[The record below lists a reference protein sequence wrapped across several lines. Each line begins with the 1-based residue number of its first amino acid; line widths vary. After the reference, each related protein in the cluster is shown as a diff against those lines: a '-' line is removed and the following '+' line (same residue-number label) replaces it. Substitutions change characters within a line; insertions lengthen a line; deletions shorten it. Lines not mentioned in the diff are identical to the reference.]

1 MLNSCESVK
10 FSTSFTWNEKT
21 GDQLLAGGEETGVEV
36 GGMFKMPTQKRALLT
51 PCVCLP
57 GAA

>member
-1 MLNSCESVK
+1 M
-10 FSTSFTWNEKT
+10 